1 MSALLDVII
10 PVFLIIGF
18 GYCTV
23 LTKLF
28 STNTIDGL
36 MKFTQNFAI
45 PVLLFDAI
53 AKVDLI
59 NVFNVDLFFSFYL
72 GATIGFLLGFF
83 GSYYLFNRP
92 LEDSVVIGFCCLFSN
107 TVMLG
112 IPITE
117 RAYGED
123 ALQHNF
129 AIVSVHAPF
138 CYFLGITVM
147 ELVKSSEKDLNK
159 NIFTILKAMFS
170 NALVVGIMLGFIV
183 NILEINLAKSIQ
195 ASIDMITAVALPA
208 ALFGMGGVLYQY
220 RPQGDIGPIIM
231 VCAISLIIHPAVVWF
246 AGRSFDLTDMQIRS
260 AVITAAMAP
269 GINTYVFAN
278 IYGKAKLSFSI
289 NICKNISVYTRG
301 HCSCNNGRSYL
312 HIS

>member
-23 LTKLF
+23 WARLF
-28 STNTIDGL
+28 SIDTIDGL
-36 MKFTQNFAI
+36 MKFSQNFAI
-45 PVLLFDAI
+45 PVLLFNAI
-53 AKVDLI
+53 AKVDVV
-59 NVFNVDLFFSFYL
+59 NVFDLNLFFSFYV
-72 GATIGFLLGFF
+72 GATAGFLIGFL
-83 GSYYLFNRP
+83 GSHYLFKRP
-92 LEDSVVIGFCCLFSN
+92 LEDSVAIGFCCLFSN

-112 IPITE
+112 LPITE

-129 AIVSVHAPF
+129 AIVSIHAPF

-147 ELVKSSEKDLNK
+147 ELVKSSEKSMRK
-159 NIFTILKAMFS
+159 KSVVILKAMFS
-170 NALVVGIMLGFIV
+170 NALVVGIVLGFFV
-183 NILEINLAKSIQ
+183 NICGINLAASLQ
-195 ASIDMITAVALPA
+195 ASVDMITAVALPA

-220 RPQGDIGPIIM
+220 RPAGDIGPIIM
-231 VCAISLIIHPAVVWF
+231 ICTISLLIHPAIVWF
-246 AGRSFDLTDMQIRS
+246 TGSNLELTDMQLRS

-278 IYGKAKLSFSI
+278 MYGKAKRVASTGVLLSTALSI
-289 NICKNISVYTRG
+289 GTVWLWLNLLI
-301 HCSCNNGRSYL
+301 
-312 HIS
+312 

>member
-23 LTKLF
+23 WARLF
-28 STNTIDGL
+28 SMDTIDGL
-36 MKFTQNFAI
+36 MKFSQNFAI
-45 PVLLFDAI
+45 PVLLFNAI
-53 AKVDLI
+53 AKVDLV
-59 NVFNVDLFFSFYL
+59 NVFDLNLFFSFYV
-72 GATIGFLLGFF
+72 GATAGFLIGFF
-83 GSYYLFNRP
+83 GSHYLFGRP
-92 LEDSVVIGFCCLFSN
+92 LEDSVAIGFCCLFSN

-112 IPITE
+112 LPITE

-129 AIVSVHAPF
+129 AIVSIHAPF

-147 ELVKSSEKDLNK
+147 ELVKSAEKSIGK
-159 NIFTILKAMFS
+159 KSVIIFKAMFS
-170 NALVVGIMLGFIV
+170 NALVVGIVLGFLV
-183 NILEINLAKSIQ
+183 NIFEVNLAKSIQ

-208 ALFGMGGVLYQY
+208 ALFGMGGILYQY
-220 RPQGDIGPIIM
+220 RPEGDIGPITMICT
-231 VCAISLIIHPAVVWF
+231 VSLLIHPTIVWVT
-246 AGRSFDLTDMQIRS
+246 GSNLELNDMQIRS

-278 IYGKAKLSFSI
+278 MYGKAKRVASTGVLLSTALSI
-289 NICKNISVYTRG
+289 GTVWLWLN
-301 HCSCNNGRSYL
+301 L
-312 HIS
+312 LD

>member
-10 PVFLIIGF
+10 PVFLIIGC

-23 LTKLF
+23 WTKLF
-28 STNTIDGL
+28 SLDTIDGL
-36 MKFTQNFAI
+36 MRFTQNFAI

-53 AKVDLI
+53 AKVDLVT
-59 NVFNVDLFFSFYL
+59 VFDLNLFFSFYL

-83 GSYYLFNRP
+83 GSYYLFSRP

-112 IPITE
+112 LPITE

-123 ALQHNF
+123 ALRHNF
-129 AIVSVHAPF
+129 AIVSIHAPF

-147 ELVKSSEKDLNK
+147 ELVRSSEKNLKRNS
-159 NIFTILKAMFS
+159 IVILKAMFS
-170 NALVVGIMLGFIV
+170 NALVVGITLGFLV
-183 NILEINLAKSIQ
+183 NISEIQLANSIQ
-195 ASIDMITAVALPA
+195 SSIDMITAVALPA
-208 ALFGMGGVLYQY
+208 ALFGMGGVIYQY

-231 VCAISLIIHPAVVWF
+231 VCAVSLIIHPTVVWF
-246 AGRSFDLTDMQIRS
+246 SGLNFDLSKTQLRS

-269 GINTYVFAN
+269 GINTYVFASM
-278 IYGKAKLSFSI
+278 YGSAKRVASTGVLVSTTLSIGSI
-289 NICKNISVYTRG
+289 WVWLS
-301 HCSCNNGRSYL
+301 L
-312 HIS
+312 LP

>member
-23 LTKLF
+23 WTKLF
-28 STNTIDGL
+28 STDTIDGL

-59 NVFNVDLFFSFYL
+59 NVFNINLFFSFYL

-112 IPITE
+112 LPITE

-123 ALQHNF
+123 ALRHNF
-129 AIVSVHAPF
+129 AIVSIHAPF

-147 ELVKSSEKDLNK
+147 ELVKSSEKDLKK
-159 NIFTILKAMFS
+159 NIVTILKAMFS

-183 NILEINLAKSIQ
+183 NIFEINLAQSIQ

-208 ALFGMGGVLYQY
+208 ALFGMGGILHQY

-231 VCAISLIIHPAVVWF
+231 VCAISLIIHPAVVWL
-246 AGRSFDLTDMQIRS
+246 AGRNFELTDTQLRS

-269 GINTYVFAN
+269 GINTYVFAH
-278 IYGKAKLSFSI
+278 IYGKAKRVASTGVLLSTAFSI
-289 NICKNISVYTRG
+289 GTIWVWLS
-301 HCSCNNGRSYL
+301 L
-312 HIS
+312 LP

>member
-23 LTKLF
+23 WARLF
-28 STNTIDGL
+28 SIDTIDGL
-36 MKFTQNFAI
+36 MKFSQNFAI
-45 PVLLFDAI
+45 PVLLFNAI
-53 AKVDLI
+53 AKVDLA
-59 NVFNVDLFFSFYL
+59 NVFDLNLFFSFYV
-72 GATIGFLLGFF
+72 GATAGFLIGFL
-83 GSYYLFNRP
+83 GSLYLFNRP
-92 LEDSVVIGFCCLFSN
+92 LEDCVAIGFCCLFSN

-112 IPITE
+112 LPITE

-129 AIVSVHAPF
+129 AIVSIHAPF

-147 ELVKSSEKDLNK
+147 ELVKSSEKSIRK
-159 NIFTILKAMFS
+159 KSVVILKAMFS
-170 NALVVGIMLGFIV
+170 NALVVGIVLGFFI
-183 NILEINLAKSIQ
+183 NICGISLAKSIQ
-195 ASIDMITAVALPA
+195 ASVDMITAVALPA

-220 RPQGDIGPIIM
+220 RPAGDIGPIVM
-231 VCAISLIIHPAVVWF
+231 VCLVSLLIHPAIVWIT
-246 AGRSFDLTDMQIRS
+246 GLNLELSDMQLRS

-278 IYGKAKLSFSI
+278 MYGKAKRVAPTSALFSTTLSI
-289 NICKNISVYTRG
+289 GTVWVWLN
-301 HCSCNNGRSYL
+301 L
-312 HIS
+312 LA

>member
-23 LTKLF
+23 WTKLF
-28 STNTIDGL
+28 STDTIDGL

-53 AKVDLI
+53 ANVDLI
-59 NVFNVDLFFSFYL
+59 NVFNINLFFSFYL

-83 GSYYLFNRP
+83 GSYYLFDRP

-112 IPITE
+112 LPITE

-123 ALQHNF
+123 ALRHNF
-129 AIVSVHAPF
+129 AIVSIHAPF

-147 ELVKSSEKDLNK
+147 ELVKSSEKDLKK
-159 NIFTILKAMFS
+159 NIVTILKAMFS

-183 NILEINLAKSIQ
+183 NIFEINLAQSVQ

-208 ALFGMGGVLYQY
+208 ALFGMGGILYQY
-220 RPQGDIGPIIM
+220 RPQGDIGPITM
-231 VCAISLIIHPAVVWF
+231 VCAISLIIHPAVVWI
-246 AGRSFDLTDMQIRS
+246 AGRNFELTDTQLRS

-278 IYGKAKLSFSI
+278 IYGKAQRVASTGVLLSTALSI
-289 NICKNISVYTRG
+289 GTIWVWLS
-301 HCSCNNGRSYL
+301 L
-312 HIS
+312 LP

>member
-23 LTKLF
+23 WFKLF
-28 STNTIDGL
+28 STDTIDGL

-53 AKVDLI
+53 AKVDLV
-59 NVFNVDLFFSFYL
+59 NVFDFNLFFSFYV
-72 GATIGFLLGFF
+72 GATAGFLIGFL
-83 GSYYLFNRP
+83 GSRYIFQRS

-112 IPITE
+112 LPITE
-117 RAYGED
+117 RAYGEE
-123 ALQHNF
+123 ALRHNY

-147 ELVKSSEKDLNK
+147 ELVKSTEKSISKKTLV
-159 NIFTILKAMFS
+159 IFKAMFS
-170 NALVVGIMLGFIV
+170 NALVVGIVLGFLV
-183 NILEINLAKSIQ
+183 NILGIDLAKTIQ

-220 RPQGDIGPIIM
+220 RPEGDIGPITM
-231 VCAISLIIHPAVVWF
+231 VCLVSLLIHPIIVWIT
-246 AGRSFDLTDMQIRS
+246 GLSSGLTDMQMRS

-278 IYGKAKLSFSI
+278 IYGRAKRVASTSVLLSTAFSI
-289 NICKNISVYTRG
+289 GTVWVWLS
-301 HCSCNNGRSYL
+301 L
-312 HIS
+312 LP

>member
-1 MSALLDVII
+1 MSALLDVIV

-23 LTKLF
+23 WFKLF
-28 STNTIDGL
+28 STDTIDGL

-45 PVLLFDAI
+45 PILLFDAI
-53 AKVDLI
+53 AKVDLV
-59 NVFNVDLFFSFYL
+59 NVFDFNLFFSFYV
-72 GATIGFLLGFF
+72 GATAGFLIGFL
-83 GSYYLFNRP
+83 GSRYIFQRS

-112 IPITE
+112 LPITE
-117 RAYGED
+117 RAYGEE
-123 ALQHNF
+123 ALRHNF

-147 ELVKSSEKDLNK
+147 ELVRSTEKSISKKTLV
-159 NIFTILKAMFS
+159 IFKAMFS
-170 NALVVGIMLGFIV
+170 NALVVGIVLGFLV
-183 NILEINLAKSIQ
+183 NILGIDLAKSLQ

-220 RPQGDIGPIIM
+220 RPEGDIGPITM
-231 VCAISLIIHPAVVWF
+231 VCLVSLLLHPAIVWIT
-246 AGRSFDLTDMQIRS
+246 GLTSGLTDMQMRS

-278 IYGKAKLSFSI
+278 IYGRAKRVASTGVLLSTAFSI
-289 NICKNISVYTRG
+289 GTVWVWLS
-301 HCSCNNGRSYL
+301 L
-312 HIS
+312 LP

>member
-10 PVFLIIGF
+10 PVFLIIGC

-23 LTKLF
+23 WTKLF
-28 STNTIDGL
+28 SLDTIDGL
-36 MKFTQNFAI
+36 MRFTQNFAI

-53 AKVDLI
+53 AKVDLVT
-59 NVFNVDLFFSFYL
+59 VFDLNLFFSFYL

-83 GSYYLFNRP
+83 GSYYLFSRP

-112 IPITE
+112 LPITE

-123 ALQHNF
+123 ALRYNF
-129 AIVSVHAPF
+129 AIVSIHAPF

-147 ELVKSSEKDLNK
+147 ELVRSSEKNLKK
-159 NIFTILKAMFS
+159 NSIVILKAMFS
-170 NALVVGIMLGFIV
+170 NALVVGITLGFLV
-183 NILEINLAKSIQ
+183 NISEIQLANSIQ
-195 ASIDMITAVALPA
+195 SSIDMITAVALPA

-220 RPQGDIGPIIM
+220 RPHGDIGPIIM
-231 VCAISLIIHPAVVWF
+231 VCAVSLIIHPTVVWF
-246 AGRSFDLTDMQIRS
+246 SGLNFDLSKTQLRS

-269 GINTYVFAN
+269 GINTYVFASM
-278 IYGKAKLSFSI
+278 YGSAKRVASTGVLVSTTLSIGSI
-289 NICKNISVYTRG
+289 WVWLS
-301 HCSCNNGRSYL
+301 L
-312 HIS
+312 LP

>member
-10 PVFLIIGF
+10 PVFLIIGC

-23 LTKLF
+23 WTKLF
-28 STNTIDGL
+28 SLDTIDGL

-53 AKVDLI
+53 AKVDLAS
-59 NVFNVDLFFSFYL
+59 VFDQNLFFSFYA
-72 GATIGFLLGFF
+72 GATIGFLLGFL
-83 GSYYLFNRP
+83 GSHYLFRRP

-112 IPITE
+112 LPITE
-117 RAYGED
+117 RAYGDD
-123 ALQHNF
+123 ALRHNF
-129 AIVSVHAPF
+129 AIVSIHAPF
-138 CYFLGITVM
+138 CYFLGIAVM
-147 ELVKSSEKDLNK
+147 ELVKSSEKNLKK
-159 NIFTILKAMFS
+159 NIILILKAMFS
-170 NALVVGIMLGFIV
+170 NALVLGIMLGFLV
-183 NILEINLAKSIQ
+183 NIFNIYLAQTIQ
-195 ASIDMITAVALPA
+195 SSIDMITAVALPA

-231 VCAISLIIHPAVVWF
+231 VCAVSLIIHPAIVWF
-246 AGRSFDLTDMQIRS
+246 SGLNFGLSDTQMRS

-278 IYGKAKLSFSI
+278 IYGKAKRVASTGVLVSTTLSIGSI
-289 NICKNISVYTRG
+289 WLWLN
-301 HCSCNNGRSYL
+301 L
-312 HIS
+312 LP

>member
-23 LTKLF
+23 WTKLF
-28 STNTIDGL
+28 STDTIDGL

-59 NVFNVDLFFSFYL
+59 NVFNINLFFSFYL

-112 IPITE
+112 LPITE

-123 ALQHNF
+123 ALRHNF
-129 AIVSVHAPF
+129 AIVSIHAPF

-147 ELVKSSEKDLNK
+147 ELVKSSEKDLKK
-159 NIFTILKAMFS
+159 NIVTILKAMFS

-183 NILEINLAKSIQ
+183 NIFVVNLAQSIQ

-208 ALFGMGGVLYQY
+208 ALFGMGGILHQY

-231 VCAISLIIHPAVVWF
+231 VCAISLIIHPAVVWL
-246 AGRSFDLTDMQIRS
+246 AGRNFELTDTQLRS

-269 GINTYVFAN
+269 GINTYVFAH
-278 IYGKAKLSFSI
+278 IYGKAKRVASTGVLLSTALSI
-289 NICKNISVYTRG
+289 GTIWVWLSLIP
-301 HCSCNNGRSYL
+301 
-312 HIS
+312 

>member
-23 LTKLF
+23 WTKLF
-28 STNTIDGL
+28 STDTIDGL

-59 NVFNVDLFFSFYL
+59 NVFNINLFFSFYL

-112 IPITE
+112 LPITE

-123 ALQHNF
+123 ALRHNF
-129 AIVSVHAPF
+129 AIVSIHAPF

-147 ELVKSSEKDLNK
+147 ELVKSSEKDLKK
-159 NIFTILKAMFS
+159 NIVTILKAMFS

-183 NILEINLAKSIQ
+183 NIFEVNLAQSIQ

-208 ALFGMGGVLYQY
+208 ALFGMGGILHQY

-231 VCAISLIIHPAVVWF
+231 VCAISLIIHPAVVWL
-246 AGRSFDLTDMQIRS
+246 AGRNFELTDTQLRS

-278 IYGKAKLSFSI
+278 IYGKAQRVASTGVLLSTALSI
-289 NICKNISVYTRG
+289 GSIWVWLS
-301 HCSCNNGRSYL
+301 L
-312 HIS
+312 LP

>member
-23 LTKLF
+23 WIKLF
-28 STNTIDGL
+28 STDTIDGL

-59 NVFNVDLFFSFYL
+59 NVFNINLFFSFYL

-112 IPITE
+112 LPITE

-123 ALQHNF
+123 ALRHNF
-129 AIVSVHAPF
+129 AIVSIHAPF

-147 ELVKSSEKDLNK
+147 ELVKSSEKDLKK
-159 NIFTILKAMFS
+159 NIVTILKAMFS

-183 NILEINLAKSIQ
+183 NIFEINLAQSIQ

-208 ALFGMGGVLYQY
+208 ALFGMGGILYQY

-231 VCAISLIIHPAVVWF
+231 VCAISLIIHPAFVWF
-246 AGRSFDLTDMQIRS
+246 AGRNFELTDTQLRS

-269 GINTYVFAN
+269 GINTYVFAH
-278 IYGKAKLSFSI
+278 IYGKAQRVASTGVLLSTALSI
-289 NICKNISVYTRG
+289 GTIWVWLS
-301 HCSCNNGRSYL
+301 L
-312 HIS
+312 LP

>member
-10 PVFLIIGF
+10 PVFLIIGC

-23 LTKLF
+23 WTKLF
-28 STNTIDGL
+28 SLDTIDGL

-53 AKVDLI
+53 AKVDLAS
-59 NVFNVDLFFSFYL
+59 VFDQNLFFSFYA
-72 GATIGFLLGFF
+72 GATIGFLLGFL
-83 GSYYLFNRP
+83 GSHYLFRRP

-112 IPITE
+112 LPITE
-117 RAYGED
+117 RAYGDD
-123 ALQHNF
+123 ALRHNF
-129 AIVSVHAPF
+129 AIVSIHAPF
-138 CYFLGITVM
+138 CYFLGIAVM
-147 ELVKSSEKDLNK
+147 ELVKSSEKNLKK
-159 NIFTILKAMFS
+159 NIILILKAMFS
-170 NALVVGIMLGFIV
+170 NALVLGIMLGFLV
-183 NILEINLAKSIQ
+183 NIFEIYLAQTIQ
-195 ASIDMITAVALPA
+195 SSIDMITAVALPA

-231 VCAISLIIHPAVVWF
+231 VCAVSLIIHPAIVWF
-246 AGRSFDLTDMQIRS
+246 SGLNFGLSDTQMRS

-278 IYGKAKLSFSI
+278 IYGKAKRVASTGVLVATTLSIGSI
-289 NICKNISVYTRG
+289 WLWLN
-301 HCSCNNGRSYL
+301 L
-312 HIS
+312 LP